1 MSPSNCSTVNW
12 RALPLV
18 CVCLVVALSGCGSS
32 SKPGSTRDSSS
43 TVMAR
48 RLLKPNMGQRS
59 EFEKHMQA
67 STSTKSDT
75 ASALQRR
82 IFGTSERHPEKSFSG
97 SKSFAAKESKLLEKR
112 SRAAD
117 QQFHDSGESNPY
129 GAKTFATNP
138 SRLGSQESRLR
149 DEAFAGGNETFQTGL
164 VRDATKS
171 QQKNVQPVMIMPT
184 ENEVPRTYSEAEIK
198 RMVNRN

>member
-1 MSPSNCSTVNW
+1 
-12 RALPLV
+12 
-18 CVCLVVALSGCGSS
+18 
-32 SKPGSTRDSSS
+32 
-43 TVMAR
+43 MAR

-75 ASALQRR
+75 VSALQRR
-82 IFGTSERHPEKSFSG
+82 TFGTSERHPEKSFSG
-97 SKSFAAKESKLLEKR
+97 NKSFAARESKLLEKR
-112 SRAAD
+112 SRSAD
-117 QQFHDSGESNPY
+117 QQFHDAGERSPD
-129 GAKTFATNP
+129 GGKTFTTSR
-138 SRLGSQESRLR
+138 SRLGSQESRLS
-149 DEAFAGGNETFQTGL
+149 DQTFAQSSDSFQTGL

-171 QQKNVQPVMIMPT
+171 QQKNVQPIMIMPT